1 MSDFITFLFASIG
14 FTATIFGSAAAIF
27 WAIDRSDKAKRE
39 RDERHREVIRKL
51 EAIER
56 MAGQKSS
63 IG

>member
-1 MSDFITFLFASIG
+1 MSDFITFLFATIG
-14 FTATIFGSAAAIF
+14 FTATFFGVLFGTFWVLDKISKAAQL
-27 WAIDRSDKAKRE
+27 
-39 RDERHREVIRKL
+39 RDERHKELVRKL